1 LGKVEGAS
9 KLPRH
14 DVMEIVKDTVME
26 VGYLVW
32 QVRPPRPSLTVVAK
46 ATFALVPGDACRLA
60 EEQHPVTGPVFHD
73 DDPQRGMRLDTD
85 LAVWKTRGECFLA
98 GTCHPPG
105 GKPATTSAVSFQ
117 VGKVSKT
124 LAVIGDRTWSSLGVL
139 SAPKPFTS
147 MPLNYERSFGGPNID
162 ANPLGSPAPNIEDP
176 RDLITSPRSRPKP
189 AGAFPV
195 PPDWKSRLKRAGTY
209 DKKWLAQRWPYF
221 PEDFD
226 GSFFNAAP
234 EDQWIEGFW
243 KGDEELVL
251 QNLHPQHPTL
261 RTRLPALRAR
271 IFLMEKDTGFREVSL
286 RLDTISVDTD
296 AGLVYVLWRGMTE
309 VKTEALEELDFLY
322 LAHEPLSSSLSKE
335 AHQARFE
342 QRREEMKKEDEGFE
356 PEEPPASPEPVAA
369 AVAAIEEPDP
379 PLDPAVEAKLQ
390 EMLKASPP
398 PDDADSG
405 DDKNGAPKSAE
416 TAAALKK
423 SFAAAGL
430 EKNEAVQA
438 LLADLEAPEEEAP
451 PAVASPIEE
460 NPRERLV
467 HSLKAKR
474 SVAGEDW
481 TGADLSGLDLRG
493 VDLTGAILQG
503 CSLREARLDEAR
515 LEGAVLAGAEL
526 TKASLRGAFLDGAD
540 LTGVRAASAVFA
552 EASLEGTTLS
562 GGDFSEASFK
572 KAKCVGAEFIE
583 ARLSKVDLRE
593 AILDEADLTGA
604 RLEEARLDGAS
615 LKDTELAGVDASRAS
630 FDGANLTQLRASQG
644 VRMPQASFKRVQAA
658 NSRWGGAHLDEAD
671 FSFSELERAD
681 FSGASLVK
689 ARFSGCNLPHGRF
702 ASARLVGASMLKAN
716 VFEGLFEAAD
726 LSHADLRGANLFG
739 AEFWKAQT
747 GSTRLE
753 QAILTRT
760 KLAGRS

>member
-1 LGKVEGAS
+1 MGGTS

-14 DVMEIVKDTVME
+14 EGMEIVKDTVME

-46 ATFALVPGDACRLA
+46 ATFALVPGDVCRLA

-105 GKPATTSAVSFQ
+105 GKPTPTSAVSFQ

-139 SAPKPFTS
+139 SAPKPFTA
-147 MPLNYERSFGGPNID
+147 MPLTYERSFGGPNID
-162 ANPLGSPAPNIEDP
+162 ANPLGTPAPNIEDP

-195 PPDWKSRLKRAGTY
+195 PPEWKSRMKRAGTY

-243 KGDEELVL
+243 KGDEEIVL

-271 IFLMEKDTGFREVSL
+271 IFLLEKETGFREVPL
-286 RLDTISVDTD
+286 RLDTITVDTD
-296 AGLVYVLWRGMTE
+296 AGLVCVLWRGMTE
-309 VKTEALEELDFLY
+309 VKTEALEELDCLY
-322 LAHEPLSSSLSKE
+322 LAHEPLSEPRSKE

-356 PEEPPASPEPVAA
+356 PEEPPPSPEPVVA
-369 AVAAIEEPDP
+369 AVPPVREPDP
-379 PLDPAVEAKLQ
+379 PLDPALEAKLQ

-405 DDKNGAPKSAE
+405 DDKKGAPKPAE
-416 TAAALKK
+416 MVAALKK

-430 EKNEAVQA
+430 ENNEDVQA
-438 LLADLEAPEEEAP
+438 LLAGIEAPEEK
-451 PAVASPIEE
+451 ASPVAAAES
-460 NPRERLV
+460 PRERFLR
-467 HSLKAKR
+467 SMKAR
-474 SVAGEDW
+474 QSVAGEDW
-481 TGADLSGLDLRG
+481 TRADLSGLDLRG
-493 VDLTGAILQG
+493 VDLTGAILQE
-503 CSLREARLDEAR
+503 CSLREARLDEAQ
-515 LEGAVLAGAEL
+515 LAGAVLAGAEL
-526 TKASLRGAFLDGAD
+526 TKASLRGAILDGAD
-540 LTGVRAASAVFA
+540 LTGVRATSAVFA

-562 GGDFSEASFK
+562 GGDFSDASFK
-572 KAKCVGAEFIE
+572 KAKCAGAEFIE

-593 AILDEADLTGA
+593 AVLDEADLTGA
-604 RLEEARLDGAS
+604 RLEEARLEGAS
-615 LKDTELAGVDASRAS
+615 LKDTDLAQVDASRAN
-630 FDGANLTQLRASQG
+630 FDGANLTQLRASEG

-689 ARFSGCNLPHGRF
+689 ARFSGCNVPHGRF

-739 AEFWKAQT
+739 AEFWKAET

>member
-1 LGKVEGAS
+1 M
-9 KLPRH
+9 
-14 DVMEIVKDTVME
+14 DIVKDTVME

-46 ATFALVPGDACRLA
+46 ATFALVPGAPCTLA
-60 EEQHPVTGPVFHD
+60 AEQQPVTGPVFHD
-73 DDPQRGMRLDTD
+73 DDPERGMRLDTD

-105 GKPATTSAVSFQ
+105 GKPVPISAVSFQ
-117 VGKVSKT
+117 VGQVSKS
-124 LAVIGDRTWSSLGVL
+124 LAVFGDRTPSNLGGLSS
-139 SAPKPFTS
+139 PKPFTA
-147 MPLNYERSFGGPNID
+147 MPLSYERSFGGPGVD
-162 ANPLGSPAPNIEDP
+162 ANPLGSSAPNIENP
-176 RDLITSPRSRPKP
+176 RELITSSRSRPKP

-251 QNLHPQHPTL
+251 QNLHPRHPSL

-271 IFLMEKDTGFREVSL
+271 SFLLEKGTGFREVPL
-286 RLDTISVDTD
+286 RLDTITVDAD
-296 AGLVYVLWRGMTE
+296 AGLVFVLWRGMVE

-322 LAHEPLSSSLSKE
+322 LAHEPLAAPLSKE

-342 QRREEMKKEDEGFE
+342 QRLVEREKEDEDFE
-356 PEEPPASPEPVAA
+356 PEAPPPSPVPVAA
-369 AVAAIEEPDP
+369 AAPPPEEPEP
-379 PLDPAVEAKLQ
+379 PLDPEVEAKLQ
-390 EMLKASPP
+390 EMIKASPL
-398 PDDADSG
+398 PDEADAE
-405 DDKNGAPKSAE
+405 DDPKKAPKLAE
-416 TAAALKK
+416 TAEALRK
-423 SFAAAGL
+423 SFTAAGM
-430 EKNEAVQA
+430 EKDPAVQEM
-438 LLADLEAPEEEAP
+438 LAGLEAPEEPAP
-451 PAVASPIEE
+451 PEVASPIVES
-460 NPRERLV
+460 PRERFLR
-467 HSLKAKR
+467 SLKAKK

-493 VDLTGAILQG
+493 VDLTGAILPG
-503 CSLREARLDEAR
+503 CSLREARLDEAQ

-526 TKASLRGAFLDGAD
+526 TKASLRGACLDGAD
-540 LTGVRAASAVFA
+540 LTGVRATFAVFD

-572 KAKCVGAEFIE
+572 KAKCAGAEFLE
-583 ARLSKVDLRE
+583 ARLTKVDLRE
-593 AILDEADLTGA
+593 ACLDEADLTGA

-615 LKDTELAGVDASRAS
+615 LKDTELAGVDASRAN

-644 VRMPQASFKRVQAA
+644 VRMTQASFKRVQAA

-689 ARFSGCNLPHGRF
+689 ARFSGCNVPYGRF
-702 ASARLVGASMLKAN
+702 ASARMVGASMLKAN
-716 VFEGLFEAAD
+716 LFEGLFEAAD

-739 AEFWKAQT
+739 AEFWKAET

>member
-1 LGKVEGAS
+1 
-9 KLPRH
+9 
-14 DVMEIVKDTVME
+14 MEIIKDTTLE

-46 ATFALVPGDACRLA
+46 ATFALVPGGTCALV
-60 EEQHPVTGPVFHD
+60 EEQHPVTGPVFYD

-98 GTCHPPG
+98 GTCYPPG
-105 GKPATTSAVSFQ
+105 GKPAATSAVSFH

-147 MPLNYERSFGGPNID
+147 MPLSYERSFGGHTID
-162 ANPLGSPAPNIEDP
+162 ANPLGTPTPNIEDP

-243 KGDEELVL
+243 KGDEEIVL

-271 IFLMEKDTGFREVSL
+271 IFLLEQGAGFREVSL
-286 RLDTISVDTD
+286 RLDTITVDSD
-296 AGLVYVLWRGMTE
+296 AGLVFVLWRGMAE
-309 VKTEALEELDFLY
+309 VKTEALEELECLY
-322 LAHEPLSSSLSKE
+322 LAHEPLSAPLSKE

-342 QRREEMKKEDEGFE
+342 QRREELRKEDEDFE
-356 PEEPPASPEPVAA
+356 PEAPPPPPEGPTA
-369 AVAAIEEPDP
+369 AVVPPVKEPDP
-379 PLDPAVEAKLQ
+379 PLDPELEAKLQ
-390 EMLKASPP
+390 EILKASPP
-398 PDDADSG
+398 PDDADSE
-405 DDKNGAPKSAE
+405 DDKKGAPKKAVKAE
-416 TAAALKK
+416 DLKK
-423 SFAAAGL
+423 SLAAAGL
-430 EKNEAVQA
+430 EKNEAAQE
-438 LLADLEAPEEEAP
+438 LLASLEEPEEKAP
-451 PAVASPIEE
+451 PVVPAE
-460 NPRERLV
+460 NPRDRFLR
-467 HSLKAKR
+467 SLKAKQ

-503 CSLREARLDEAR
+503 CSLRGARLDEAQ

-526 TKASLRGAFLDGAD
+526 TKASLRGARLDGAD
-540 LTGVRAASAVFA
+540 LTGVRATSAVFA

-562 GGDFSEASFK
+562 GGDFSEASFQ
-572 KAKCVGAEFIE
+572 KAKCAGAEFLE

-604 RLEEARLDGAS
+604 RMEEARLDGAS
-615 LKDTELAGVDASRAS
+615 LKDTELALVDASRAN

-689 ARFSGCNLPHGRF
+689 ARFGGCNAPHGRF
-702 ASARLVGASMLKAN
+702 ASARMVGASMLKAN

-739 AEFWKAQT
+739 AEFWKAET

>member
-1 LGKVEGAS
+1 
-9 KLPRH
+9 
-14 DVMEIVKDTVME
+14 MEIVKDTVME

-46 ATFALVPGDACRLA
+46 ASFALVPGELCTLA
-60 EEQHPVTGPVFHD
+60 AEQHPVTGPVFHD

-105 GKPATTSAVSFQ
+105 GKPVTTSAVSFQ

-139 SAPKPFTS
+139 SEPRPFTS
-147 MPLNYERSFGGPNID
+147 MPLSYERSFGGPDID
-162 ANPLGSPAPNIEDP
+162 ANPLGSPTPNLEEP
-176 RDLITSPRSRPKP
+176 RELITSPRSRPKP

-195 PPDWKSRLKRAGTY
+195 PPEWKSRMKRAGTY

-234 EDQWIEGFW
+234 EDQWIDGFW
-243 KGDEELVL
+243 KGDEEILL
-251 QNLHPQHPTL
+251 KNLHPKHPTL

-271 IFLMEKDTGFREVSL
+271 SFLLEKGTGLREVPL
-286 RLDTISVDTD
+286 RLDTITVDAD
-296 AGLVYVLWRGMTE
+296 AGLVFVLWRGMVE
-309 VKTEALEELDFLY
+309 VKTETLEELDYLY
-322 LAHEPLSSSLSKE
+322 LAHEPLSAPLSAE
-335 AHQARFE
+335 AHRARFE
-342 QRREEMKKEDEGFE
+342 QRLEEQKKEDEGFE
-356 PEEPPASPEPVAA
+356 PEEPPAPAPAA
-369 AVAAIEEPDP
+369 AAPLPKEPEP
-379 PLDPAVEAKLQ
+379 PLDPEVEAKLR

-398 PDDADSG
+398 PDAPDAEDSPKK
-405 DDKNGAPKSAE
+405 DPKSAE

-423 SFAAAGL
+423 SLAAASL
-430 EKNEAVQA
+430 ENNEAAQA
-438 LLADLEAPEEEAP
+438 LLAGLELPEEQAP
-451 PAVASPIEE
+451 AAVAAES
-460 NPRERLV
+460 PRERFLR
-467 HSLKAKR
+467 SLKAR
-474 SVAGEDW
+474 RGVAGEDW

-526 TKASLRGAFLDGAD
+526 TRASLRGACLDQAD
-540 LTGVRAASAVFA
+540 LTGVRATLAVFA

-572 KAKCVGAEFIE
+572 QAKCGGAEFIE

-593 AILDEADLTGA
+593 ACLDEADLTGA
-604 RLEEARLDGAS
+604 RLEEARLEGAS
-615 LKDTELAGVDASRAS
+615 LKDTELALADASRAN

-644 VRMPQASFKRVQAA
+644 VRMPRASFKRVQAA
-658 NSRWGGAHLDEAD
+658 NSRWGGADLDEAD

-689 ARFSGCNLPHGRF
+689 ARFSGCNVPHGRF

-716 VFEGLFEAAD
+716 LFEGLFEAAD

-739 AEFWKAQT
+739 AEFWKAET

-760 KLAGRS
+760 KLAGRT